1 MKHSQHHQNSKH
13 RAVVSLSFT
22 ICLTLMGRPLLAT
35 EPSRNESPL
44 PVEKVPLLLPPV
56 TQDNTLSAL
65 PEINIKQFNFEGN
78 TVFTDAE
85 LLQII
90 PESDRP
96 PRILSAEKLQ
106 DIRNRITQHYVDKGY
121 INSGAILPDQQVQ
134 DGVVTL
140 KIIEGQIIQLNV
152 GGTKGLRPSYIETRV
167 KGHQGEVL
175 NVDHVQERLQ
185 LLQQDPLIQNLNA
198 ELGPGAQL
206 GEAILNLQISEK
218 RPFEFQLNL
227 NNHRSPSIGAYRGE
241 LEFWHRN
248 LTGAFGHQFGVGD
261 TLYLSYGLTQ
271 GLDDYTVRYEFPL
284 HRDDTTLALLWD
296 RSESDVIEEPFKQ
309 IDVASQAKTIA
320 GILTYSWYK
329 STRGELKFGLRAEK
343 RVSKTFLL
351 DRPFSFSPGVEDGES
366 HLSVIRF
373 SQDWVNRSVNH
384 VLAAHFSENFGR
396 DMWDATIHDDD
407 SPDAEFIT
415 LIGQFQWVGRL
426 STIPFLSE
434 NLQKNQNFQ
443 VGQFIFHID
452 GQFSNEDLLPI
463 EKFSIGGSATVRG
476 YRENYL
482 TRDNGLIS
490 SLEVRFPIY
499 KQVIPG
505 ISKNPEDGWLY
516 VTPFIDYGRSWN
528 VDSETPDPK
537 SISSV
542 GLGLRYNPGEAF
554 QAALYWGKALR
565 EPEEPEEED
574 LQDKGWHFEMSV
586 KF

>member
-13 RAVVSLSFT
+13 RAVVGLGLT
-22 ICLTLMGRPLLAT
+22 ICLTLLGRPLLAT
-35 EPSRNESPL
+35 EQT
-44 PVEKVPLLLPPV
+44 LPPV
-56 TQDNTLSAL
+56 LEDNTLSAL

-96 PRILSAEKLQ
+96 PHTLTAERLQ
-106 DIRNRITQHYVDKGY
+106 HIRNLITQLYVDKGY

-140 KIIEGQIIQLNV
+140 KIIEGQIIRLNV
-152 GGTKGLRPSYIETRV
+152 EGTKGLRPSYIETRV
-167 KGHQGEVL
+167 KGRQGEVL
-175 NVDHVQERLQ
+175 NVDNVQERLQ

-206 GEAILNLQISEK
+206 GEAILNLHISEE

-248 LTGAFGHQFGVGD
+248 LTGVFGHQFGVGD
-261 TLYLSYGLTQ
+261 TLYLSYGLTK

-284 HRDDTTLALLWD
+284 HKDDTTLALLWD

-320 GILTYSWYK
+320 GILSYSVPQFK

-351 DRPFSFSPGVEDGES
+351 DRPFSFSPGVQDGES

-373 SQDWVNRSVNH
+373 STDWVNRSVSH
-384 VLAAHFSENFGR
+384 VLAAHSSLNFGL

-407 SPDAEFIT
+407 SPDAKFIT
-415 LIGQFQWVGRL
+415 WIGQFQWVGRL
-426 STIPFLSE
+426 NTFPFLSE
-434 NLQKNQNFQ
+434 NLQKNERLQA
-443 VGQFIFHID
+443 GQFIFHID

-499 KQVIPG
+499 KWAIPR

-528 VDSETPDPK
+528 VDSETPSPK

>member
-1 MKHSQHHQNSKH
+1 MKHSQHHQNRKR
-13 RAVVSLSFT
+13 RAVVGLSLT
-22 ICLTLMGRPLLAT
+22 ICLTLLGRPLLAT
-35 EPSRNESPL
+35 EPT
-44 PVEKVPLLLPPV
+44 LPPV
-56 TQDNTLSAL
+56 LEGNTLSAL

-96 PRILSAEKLQ
+96 PRTLTAERLQ
-106 DIRNRITQHYVDKGY
+106 HIRNLITQFYVDKGY

-140 KIIEGQIIQLNV
+140 KIIEGQIIRLNV
-152 GGTKGLRPSYIETRV
+152 EGTKGLRPSYIETRV
-167 KGHQGEVL
+167 KGRQGEVL
-175 NVDHVQERLQ
+175 NVDNVQEHLQ

-206 GEAILNLQISEK
+206 GEAILNLQITEE
-218 RPFEFQLNL
+218 RPFEFQLSL

-261 TLYLSYGLTQ
+261 TLYLSYGLTK

-284 HRDDTTLALLWD
+284 HRDDTTLTLLWD

-320 GILTYSWYK
+320 GILSYSVPSYK

-351 DRPFSFSPGVEDGES
+351 DRPFSFSPGVQDGES

-384 VLAAHFSENFGR
+384 VLAAHFSENFGM
-396 DMWDATIHDDD
+396 DMWDATINEDG
-407 SPDAEFIT
+407 SPDAKFIT

-434 NLQKNQNFQ
+434 NLQKHEKFQ
-443 VGQFIFHID
+443 AGQFIFHID

-499 KQVIPG
+499 KRVIPS

-528 VDSETPDPK
+528 VDSETPSPK